1 MDWNTTV
8 VRTVDLGYEQ
18 LLLLESRPRTR
29 IKVIYGGIWL
39 TEEHRPEDVFA
50 GSGEE
55 VELKSRGLA
64 VVEGLGYARVQIA
77 EPPSGW
83 SLVATLVRQARIAMS
98 VIAHRA
104 GVELRGATARLH
116 SAV

>member
-1 MDWNTTV
+1 MDWNSTV

-39 TEEHRPEDVFA
+39 TEEHRPDDVFA

-55 VELKSRGLA
+55 VALKSRGLA

-83 SLVATLVRQARIAMS
+83 GLLAMLVRQARLAMTG
-98 VIAHRA
+98 IAHRA
-104 GVELRGATARLH
+104 RVQLRCTATRLH

>member
-1 MDWNTTV
+1 MNSNVTV

-29 IKVIYGGIWL
+29 VKVIYGGIWL
-39 TEEHRPEDVFA
+39 TEQDRLDDVFA

-55 VELKSRGLA
+55 VALKSHGLA
-64 VVEGLGYARVQIA
+64 VIEGLGYARIEVA

-83 SLVATLVRQARIAMS
+83 TLVAALMRQARLALS
-98 VIAHRA
+98 ASAHRMLA
-104 GVELRGATARLH
+104 QLRGTVARTH